1 MNLTKN
7 IKLGLL
13 AIVLPFFAMSCSEET
28 TTTPTP
34 TAKANVMVI
43 HASPDAPG
51 VILNIDTKDINSA
64 ATAYPFLAN
73 TAYLPVD
80 AGKRNIQVLVASNRA
95 VAINAPGVDVAANKN
110 YSIFAVDSVSKI
122 SPLVVEDNLTAP
134 ASGQAHIRF
143 FHLSPNAPAVDI
155 VNIANGGKLFSN
167 RSFNKTAT
175 ATDAAFTPVPAGTY
189 NLSVRTTS
197 GAEVLPLPGIVL
209 EAGKIYTVYA
219 NGFAGASAG
228 AAPLSAKI
236 IVNK

>member
-13 AIVLPFFAMSCSEET
+13 ALVLPFFAMSCSEET

-51 VILNIDTKDINSA
+51 VILNVDSKNINTA
-64 ATAYPFLAN
+64 ATAYTFLAN
-73 TAYLPVD
+73 TPYLPVD
-80 AGKRNIQVLVASNRA
+80 AGKRNFQILVASSGA

-110 YSIFAVDSVSKI
+110 YSIFAVDVVSKI
-122 SPLVVEDNLTAP
+122 SPLVVEDNLATP

-143 FHLSPNAPAVDI
+143 FHLSPDAPAVDI
-155 VNIANGGKLFSN
+155 VNTANNTKLFSN

-175 ATDAAFTPVPAGTY
+175 ASDAAFTPVPAGTY
-189 NLSVRTTS
+189 NLSVRTTA
-197 GAEVLPLPGIVL
+197 GAEVLPLNNIVL
-209 EAGKIYTVYA
+209 TAGKIYTVYA
-219 NGFAGASAG
+219 NGFAGATGSQ
-228 AAPLSAKI
+228 APLSAKI
-236 IVNK
+236 ITNN